1 MKGFT
6 PDWKPPKR
14 INFLTWHV
22 SLVEHA
28 ATSADDLLANWMKAQ
43 LPFDAIVIERIS
55 PNCKSIRM
63 FFKVALVAPGC

>member
-1 MKGFT
+1 MEPKLT
-6 PDWKPPKR
+6 TLPPQLLQEQ
-14 INFLTWHV
+14 LT
-22 SLVEHA
+22 SLLKVFSA

-55 PNCKSIRM
+55 PNCKSIKM